1 MTLQNKRWTRQP
13 YGNIYANQ
21 GAKYFENEFME
32 GAMNRWEEIKQKLFN
47 SIPFNKYILGLNLNG
62 EVHSAETKNC
72 S

>member
-32 GAMNRWEEIKQKLFN
+32 GAMNRWEEIKQFPQKQ
-47 SIPFNKYILGLNLNG
+47 K
-62 EVHSAETKNC
+62 
-72 S
+72 